1 MQQLQQKKNRV
12 PELIK
17 SKVSL
22 APMAGITDYVL
33 SSGKTVS
40 KAEGVKLAEEGM
52 IDGVI
57 ISHSKKGEAY
67 LRSIPDGKE
76 SNNLDELS

>member
-1 MQQLQQKKNRV
+1 MSNSIVKVKKNSNG
-12 PELIK
+12 E
-17 SKVSL
+17 
-22 APMAGITDYVL
+22 ITDYVL
-33 SSGKTVS
+33 SSGKTVSKADS

>member
-1 MQQLQQKKNRV
+1 
-12 PELIK
+12 
-17 SKVSL
+17 
-22 APMAGITDYVL
+22 
-33 SSGKTVS
+33 KTVS